1 MRMTGAFLTLIITA
15 ASTGFS
21 QTPGIVARV
30 DNELNLKRLQGTW
43 VPEFLITDAGLE
55 AYPLKG
61 RSMIIADLAFA
72 RFDGTKNV
80 QSGSLTFYIGDGA
93 SIDFVINDRLD
104 WDFERLNHTPDKVLR
119 RQKALFKIEGD
130 VLTIAYPVPGRNR
143 PDDLKAASHR
153 QVIVYKRLVDKV
165 DGGKDPQ
172 PEPKVET
179 PPIPQ
184 VQPQPKTEQIPL
196 PVVAPKQPRKRNK
209 VDNP

>member
-1 MRMTGAFLTLIITA
+1 MRMTGAFLGLFIATV
-15 ASTGFS
+15 STSFA

-30 DNELNLKRLQGTW
+30 DNELSLKRLQGAW
-43 VPEFLITDAGLE
+43 IPEFQITDAGLE

-61 RSMIIADLAFA
+61 RSLIISDLSFA

-104 WDFERLNHTPDKVLR
+104 WDFERATHTPDKVLR
-119 RQKALFKIEGD
+119 KQKALFKIDGD
-130 VLTIAYPVPGRNR
+130 TLTIAYPVPGRNR
-143 PDDLKAASHR
+143 PDDLKAGPHR

-165 DGGKDPQ
+165 EGAKEPQ
-172 PEPKVET
+172 PEPKVEV

-184 VQPQPKTEQIPL
+184 AQPQPKSEQIPL
-196 PVVAPKQPRKRNK
+196 PIVAPRQPKKRNK
-209 VDNP
+209 GENL